1 MLDASFWEEKS
12 TTAFVKILDAR
23 PRTSYHVAVDAKTMS
38 ILIVAI
44 DASCGLLMCM
54 SCG

>member
-23 PRTSYHVAVDAKTMS
+23 PMD
-38 ILIVAI
+38 ILFVW
-44 DASCGLLMCM
+44 LLMQDLGHLIM
-54 SCG
+54 